1 MNHKI
6 AGFALV
12 AALAAGAFLSTEAAA
27 QQQDQRLSPLDSV
40 KATVEGAEIHVQ
52 YGRPSQRDPDTGE
65 DRQVFGGL
73 VPFGQVW
80 RTGANEATHIR
91 TTRDL
96 RIGDTRVPAGHY
108 TLYTVPGEESWTLIV
123 NEQTG
128 QWGTQYDEGRDLAR
142 IPMRV
147 ESLESEV
154 DTFTIDVASDVEGHD
169 GALVMKWEAM
179 KAWAGLDVIEGQE

>member
-1 MNHKI
+1 MNRKI

-12 AALAAGAFLSTEAAA
+12 AALGAAAFLSTEATA
-27 QQQDQRLSPLDSV
+27 QQQDQRVSPLDSV

-65 DRQVFGGL
+65 DRQIFGGL

-91 TTRDL
+91 TTRDF
-96 RIGDTRVPAGHY
+96 RIGDSRVPAGHY
-108 TLYTVPGEESWTLIV
+108 TLYTVPGEDSWTLIV

-128 QWGTQYDEGRDLAR
+128 QWGTEYDEGRDLAR
-142 IPMRV
+142 IPMQV

-154 DTFTIDVASDVEGHD
+154 DTFTIDVASDVEDHD
-169 GALVMKWEAM
+169 GALVMKWEATR
-179 KAWAGLDVIEGQE
+179 AWAGLDVIEGEE